1 MEHAAIERF
10 KSLDRAFYNRA
21 NRGDRLYSRFAAL
34 AALSAPQDIETLIE
48 CTFET
53 RAKLNEGLGNWRAP
67 GKPMRLVFAA
77 ALVASERSASSFL
90 EARNALTAQRAARG
104 GRALSHGGSCAAL
117 ALIAAGGDSDLADNF
132 FDLLEALAA
141 PWWRRVPG
149 REEVLAASFAALG
162 VTPDEAAGI
171 LAASREALLTAGV
184 PRQNAEAAAFEV
196 ALFNPD
202 PGQLAAAWTTLN
214 LAVRG
219 RSALSSGI
227 GKTGLA
233 ILAAQG
239 NGQVTADALVR
250 SFDALRTINPKAGGQ
265 SAARLSMRLAQA
277 QTGFDHPV
285 SAASELAAILAA
297 QAAMVAAVTAT
308 TTAAVMTA
316 TN

>member
-1 MEHAAIERF
+1 MDHAAIERF
-10 KSLDRAFYNRA
+10 KALDQAFHNRA
-21 NRGDRLYSRFAAL
+21 DRGDRLYTRFAAL

-48 CTFET
+48 RTFET
-53 RAKLNEGLGNWRAP
+53 RSRLNEGLVNWRAP

-77 ALVASERSASSFL
+77 ALVASERAANAFL
-90 EARNALTAQRAARG
+90 DARNALATRRAARG

-117 ALIAAGGDSDLADNF
+117 ALVASGGDADLADNF

-141 PWWRRVPG
+141 PWWRRMPG

-162 VTPDEAAGI
+162 ETPDEAASH
-171 LAASREALLTAGV
+171 LSTSRDALLAAGV
-184 PRQNAEAAAFEV
+184 PTQNADAAAYEV
-196 ALFNPD
+196 ALLNPEH
-202 PGQLAAAWTTLN
+202 GALASAWTTLN

-219 RSALSSGI
+219 RAALSSGI

-233 ILAAQG
+233 ILASQG
-239 NGQVTADALVR
+239 NGQLTADALVR
-250 SFDALRTINPKAGGQ
+250 SFDAVRAIAPKANGQ
-265 SAARLSMRLAQA
+265 TAARLSMRLTQA
-277 QTGFDHPV
+277 QTGFDRPV
-285 SAASELAAILAA
+285 SAANELTHILAS